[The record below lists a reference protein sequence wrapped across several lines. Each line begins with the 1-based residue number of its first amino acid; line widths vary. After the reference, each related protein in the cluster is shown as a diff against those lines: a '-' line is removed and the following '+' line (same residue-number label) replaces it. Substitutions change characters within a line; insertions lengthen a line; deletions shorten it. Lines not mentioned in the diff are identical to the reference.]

1 MITKRKQKSK
11 KILLKR
17 LRITK
22 NGKVLRMQGFK
33 RHLNA
38 KKSSKRKRALG
49 KAIEVN
55 KIYSKKIR
63 KIMGIKKGKE
73 NLNSIKT

>member
-1 MITKRKQKSK
+1 MKTKMKTK
-11 KILLKR
+11 KILTKR

-38 KKSSKRKRALG
+38 KKSSSRKRALG
-49 KAIEVN
+49 RSKTMN
-55 KIYSKKIR
+55 PIYAKKIR
-63 KIMGIKKGKE
+63 KIMGIKKGRG
-73 NLNSIKT
+73 

>member
-1 MITKRKQKSK
+1 MGTKMKTKN
-11 KILLKR
+11 ILRKR

-38 KKSSKRKRALG
+38 KKSSSRKRALG
-49 KAIEVN
+49 RPKKMNE
-55 KIYSKKIR
+55 IYAKNIR
-63 KIMGIKKGKE
+63 KIMGLKRLKVKVRKPV
-73 NLNSIKT
+73 SV